1 MFFSYRYWTTYFG
14 MQIAPRKS
22 ILVPTAEH
30 DRVLYL
36 RLFQPFFKQPAAI
49 AFNTP
54 EERELIERV
63 TGNPSLPGEVVGT
76 GIVQPPEVPVAEVAP
91 RLDLLGDYFVYVGR
105 IEPEKGCAVMIDHFL
120 RWQRETRATA
130 TLALFGR
137 STMTFSENAHV
148 RLMGVVPDGEK
159 LAAIA
164 RARALVMPSRHESL
178 SMVVLES
185 WMMQRPVLVNGDCE
199 VLRGQVLRADGGLYY
214 RRYEEFA
221 AAMDLLLHEPAL
233 ADRLGR
239 QGQAYFEAN
248 YAWPRIMEKYERL
261 LARAAA
267 GNRRVLKL
275 AFVIQRYGLEV
286 NGGAELHCRWLAE
299 RMALRHQVEVFAT
312 RALDYLEWKNH
323 YPKGT
328 EVVNGIPVHRSTV
341 KRTRN
346 ARVFASLSNV
356 CFHETHTR
364 EEEIAWVREN
374 GPFSPELVLAVKA
387 ARSRFDRILFYCY
400 RYYHSFHGVPAVADR
415 AILVPTAEEDPGDP
429 PRGDEAALPRTARA
443 RVPDARGAGAR
454 RGRERQRLRSQHRD
468 RQRHQPAPGRIP
480 RSTSARS
487 TGSSGLSCCTSAAST
502 ATRARSRCSPT
513 SRSSSRRRT
522 PTSTSCWRGSRSS
535 RSRSTRASATSAS
548 SASRRRSRRC
558 GSAGCS

>member
-1 MFFSYRYWTTYFG
+1 MRVGFVVQRYGTEVVGGAELHCRWVAERLAERHDVEVLTTTATDYLSWENVLSEGRQEVNGLPVRRFPVTRQRRALRFDDIANKVCFFEHTDDEERRWLEEHGPVTPSLVDYLRSHQERYDAIVFFSYRYWTTYFG
-14 MQIAPRKS
+14 MQIAPYKS

-36 RLFQPFFKQPAAI
+36 RLFRSFFKLPAAI

-63 TGNPSLPGEVVGT
+63 TGNPGLPGEVVGT
-76 GIVQPPEVPVAEVAP
+76 GIVRPDVVPTDEVAP

-221 AAMDLLLHEPAL
+221 AAMDFLLREKTL

-248 YAWPRIMEKYERL
+248 YAWPRILEKYERL
-261 LARAAA
+261 LGRAAA
-267 GNRRVLKL
+267 G
-275 AFVIQRYGLEV
+275 
-286 NGGAELHCRWLAE
+286 
-299 RMALRHQVEVFAT
+299 T
-312 RALDYLEWKNH
+312 
-323 YPKGT
+323 PK
-328 EVVNGIPVHRSTV
+328 P
-341 KRTRN
+341 
-346 ARVFASLSNV
+346 
-356 CFHETHTR
+356 
-364 EEEIAWVREN
+364 
-374 GPFSPELVLAVKA
+374 
-387 ARSRFDRILFYCY
+387 
-400 RYYHSFHGVPAVADR
+400 
-415 AILVPTAEEDPGDP
+415 
-429 PRGDEAALPRTARA
+429 
-443 RVPDARGAGAR
+443 
-454 RGRERQRLRSQHRD
+454 
-468 RQRHQPAPGRIP
+468 
-480 RSTSARS
+480 
-487 TGSSGLSCCTSAAST
+487 
-502 ATRARSRCSPT
+502 
-513 SRSSSRRRT
+513 
-522 PTSTSCWRGSRSS
+522 
-535 RSRSTRASATSAS
+535 
-548 SASRRRSRRC
+548 
-558 GSAGCS
+558 